1 MPVRVGTGFATS
13 PDVRTAGSQEVLCD
27 RPLHEFVADGTVFRG
42 SVCLAAPV
50 PVTLT
55 ERIALAR
62 SILAQMRA
70 IRARLDPIVLAKARH
85 DVAVQPATSPLRA
98 EALRCLATRPDP
110 QRPAPRSRK

>member
-1 MPVRVGTGFATS
+1 
-13 PDVRTAGSQEVLCD
+13 
-27 RPLHEFVADGTVFRG
+27 
-42 SVCLAAPV
+42 
-50 PVTLT
+50 VTLT

-70 IRARLDPIVLAKARH
+70 IRARLDPIVLAKARR

-110 QRPAPRSRK
+110 KRAVPRSRK